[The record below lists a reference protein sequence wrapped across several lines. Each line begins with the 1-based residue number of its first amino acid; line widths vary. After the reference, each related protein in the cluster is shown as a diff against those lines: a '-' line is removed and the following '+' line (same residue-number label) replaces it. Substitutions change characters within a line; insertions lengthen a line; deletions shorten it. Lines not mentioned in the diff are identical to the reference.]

1 MEWYF
6 GGPGPH
12 SHRPFM
18 TRKMHMGMN
27 VVACCDGRCRFT
39 AFHTRFPGSV
49 GDSRAFGLT
58 RVGKRI
64 LEENSHDEP
73 NSVFAFMQQHGFC
86 FVGDPA
92 FGDGDTMWVPHSGTL
107 GGGPLGDIR
116 RKCDHI
122 QSRLRIRIEMAFGM
136 LKMRFA
142 ILRRPFPAGL
152 GLRRFVRTTKAL
164 GVLHNCKCH
173 ACTCSGATFLRCCCL
188 CSDVAVMLLRC
199 W

>member
-1 MEWYF
+1 MLTLYFRADLEGPLVPQGTAGSTME
-6 GGPGPH
+6 
-12 SHRPFM
+12 
-18 TRKMHMGMN
+18 K
-27 VVACCDGRCRFT
+27 
-39 AFHTRFPGSV
+39 
-49 GDSRAFGLT
+49 
-58 RVGKRI
+58 
-64 LEENSHDEP
+64 EEEIELQTLSMAGEAQ
-73 NSVFAFMQQHGFC
+73 V
-86 FVGDPA
+86 
-92 FGDGDTMWVPHSGTL
+92 TPHSGTL
-107 GGGPLGDIR
+107 GGGPIGDIR